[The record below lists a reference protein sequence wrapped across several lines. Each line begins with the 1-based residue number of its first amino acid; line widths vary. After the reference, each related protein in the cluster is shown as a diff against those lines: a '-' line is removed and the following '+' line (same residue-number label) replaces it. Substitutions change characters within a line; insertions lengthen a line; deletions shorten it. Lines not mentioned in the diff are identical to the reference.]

1 MPLVLSEGKWRKWL
15 DPSSTQWDIQELM
28 KPYDEG
34 KLVAHEIS
42 KLITSRTLDSDVP
55 EVLEPLPPNTLI

>member
-1 MPLVLSEGKWRKWL
+1 
-15 DPSSTQWDIQELM
+15 M